1 MTPHETRLKIVLFGK
16 KQKKHMS
23 GSRNTEGGRD
33 PAEPPKAKK
42 WRGEDECDLAFEV
55 DLSATRPPLRQIT
68 EDTVLDVELVAEAN
82 FEAIVCKQQ
91 TTGDVVGSLAAF
103 EGLSQLIDC
112 IRRRNRYVAD
122 VIRITGSNCAVR
134 VRRVRP

>member
-1 MTPHETRLKIVLFGK
+1 
-16 KQKKHMS
+16 MS

-33 PAEPPKAKK
+33 PPEPPKAKK
-42 WRGEDECDLAFEV
+42 SQGDDECDLAFAV
-55 DLSATRPPLRQIT
+55 DLLATRPALRQIV
-68 EDTVLDVELVAEAN
+68 DGAVLDIDMVAEGN
-82 FEAIVCKQQ
+82 LEAVVCKRQD
-91 TTGDVVGSLAAF
+91 TGDVVGSLAAF

-134 VRRVRP
+134 VRRVRS

>member
-1 MTPHETRLKIVLFGK
+1 
-16 KQKKHMS
+16 MS

-42 WRGEDECDLAFEV
+42 SQGDDECDLAFEV
-55 DLSATRPPLRQIT
+55 DLSATRPPLRQIAKGA
-68 EDTVLDVELVAEAN
+68 VLDVELVAEAN
-82 FEAIVCKQQ
+82 LEAVVCKRQGA
-91 TTGDVVGSLAAF
+91 GDVVGSLAAF

-112 IRRRNRYVAD
+112 IRRRNRYLAD
-122 VIRITGSNCAVR
+122 VIRISGSNCTVR

>member
-1 MTPHETRLKIVLFGK
+1 
-16 KQKKHMS
+16 MS
-23 GSRNTEGGRD
+23 GTRNTGGGRD

-42 WRGEDECDLAFEV
+42 SQGDDECDLAFAV
-55 DLSATRPPLRQIT
+55 DLSATRSALRQ
-68 EDTVLDVELVAEAN
+68 TVEGAALDVELVAEGDL
-82 FEAIVCKQQ
+82 EAVVCKRQG
-91 TTGDVVGSLAAF
+91 TGDVVGSLAAF

-134 VRRVRP
+134 VRRVPS

>member
-1 MTPHETRLKIVLFGK
+1 
-16 KQKKHMS
+16 MS

-42 WRGEDECDLAFEV
+42 SQGDDECDLAFEL
-55 DLSATRPPLRQIT
+55 DLSATRPALRQIANGAT
-68 EDTVLDVELVAEAN
+68 LDVDLIAEGN
-82 FEAIVCKQQ
+82 LEAVVCRRQG
-91 TTGDVVGSLAAF
+91 TGDIVGSLAAF
-103 EGLSQLIDC
+103 EGLTQLIDC

-122 VIRITGSNCAVR
+122 VIRIAGSNCTVR